1 MNESNNK
8 EQKNIVE
15 NEIKQKNTLKCP
27 NCDEILTLLMPSGK
41 TLYCNKC
48 EKYYKNDNDNVGE
61 ETTSPYIRKDVLY

>member
-8 EQKNIVE
+8 EQKSIVE
-15 NEIKQKNTLKCP
+15 NETKTKNILKCP
-27 NCDEILTLLMPSGK
+27 NCDETLTFLMPSGK

-48 EKYYKNDNDNVGE
+48 ERYYKNDNGNVGE